1 MTALVID
8 ASVWVAAA
16 DATDLF
22 SDASRRFLEAIA
34 AQALPVALPALARI
48 EVACALARRLR
59 DAPAARRIADGMV
72 RAPFVTEHTM
82 DAALIDSAVAAGTD
96 AFLRAADAVYLALA
110 RRLDAAIVTW
120 DGELIRRAGALTPEA
135 WLAERA

>member
-1 MTALVID
+1 VTALVID

-16 DATDLF
+16 DATDPF
-22 SDASRRFLEAIA
+22 CAASRQFLEAVA
-34 AQALPVALPALARI
+34 ARGLPVALPALARL

-59 DAPAARRIADGMV
+59 DAPAARHIADGMV
-72 RAPFVTEHTM
+72 RSPLVSEHAL

-110 RRLDAAIVTW
+110 RNLGAAVVTW
-120 DGELIRRAGALTPEA
+120 DGELIRRADATTPEA